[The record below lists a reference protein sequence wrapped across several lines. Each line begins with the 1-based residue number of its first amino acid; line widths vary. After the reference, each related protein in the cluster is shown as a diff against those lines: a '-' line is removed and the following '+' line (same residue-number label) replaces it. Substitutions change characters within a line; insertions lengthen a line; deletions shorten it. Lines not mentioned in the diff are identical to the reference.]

1 MALFFKKG
9 IQDIPMTQEAGRQYL
24 PWIIGLLILLL
35 LLVFSCASSVGGTLL
50 RWYGG
55 LNNKIT
61 IEIPFSETSFS
72 GMPKTRAP
80 ANSENPVASEKIPT
94 EMGKFSAPVQQVLS
108 FVRNIPGVLRAEVVE
123 AEHLLSLLQPWI
135 GQTDLLKDLQMPILI
150 DLDIDPNVVI
160 DYENIKQYLK
170 SISGGI
176 RFEAHTRWQHM
187 LTVLGQAIKTLSYVI
202 VGFILGTI
210 FIVISLITKSS
221 LAAHKENIDV
231 LRLMGAKNSYV
242 ASQFQAQAF
251 KACFQ
256 GGLIGIFFALPIL
269 YFLSWL
275 AQYLGIP
282 EIFKDMPSPEVVG
295 AIFVLP
301 FIVSLFS
308 TLVSRFTVL
317 RTLAR
322 MDR

>member
-1 MALFFKKG
+1 
-9 IQDIPMTQEAGRQYL
+9 
-24 PWIIGLLILLL
+24 
-35 LLVFSCASSVGGTLL
+35 
-50 RWYGG
+50 
-55 LNNKIT
+55 
-61 IEIPFSETSFS
+61 
-72 GMPKTRAP
+72 
-80 ANSENPVASEKIPT
+80 NSENPVASEKIPT

>member
-9 IQDIPMTQEAGRQYL
+9 IQDIPMTEEAGRQYL

-35 LLVFSCASSVGGTLL
+35 LLVFACASSVGGTLL
-50 RWYGG
+50 RWHGG

-72 GMPKTRAP
+72 GAPKPETL
-80 ANSENPVASEKIPT
+80 EKIPT
-94 EMGKFSAPVQQVLS
+94 EMAQLSAPVQQVLS
-108 FVRNIPGVLRAEVVE
+108 YVRNIPGVLRAEVVE
-123 AEHLLSLLQPWI
+123 GEYLLSLLQPWV
-135 GQTDLLKDLQMPILI
+135 GQTDLLKDLQMPVLI

-176 RFEAHTRWQHM
+176 RFEAHTRWQQM
-187 LTVLGQAIKTLSYVI
+187 LTVMGQAIKTLSYAI

-221 LAAHKENIDV
+221 LAAHRESIDV

-242 ASQFQAQAF
+242 ASRFQSQAF

-256 GGLIGIFFALPIL
+256 GGLIGILFALPIL

-282 EIFKDMPSPEVVG
+282 EIFKDMPSSEVVG

-301 FIVSLFS
+301 FIVSIFS
-308 TLVSRFTVL
+308 MLVSRFTVL
-317 RTLAR
+317 RTLTR

>member
-9 IQDIPMTQEAGRQYL
+9 IQDIQMTQEAGRQYL

-35 LLVFSCASSVGGTLL
+35 LLVFSCASSIGGTLL
-50 RWYGG
+50 RWQGG

-72 GMPKTRAP
+72 SGQKQEP
-80 ANSENPVASEKIPT
+80 AGRVPT
-94 EMGKFSAPVQQVLS
+94 EMARLSTPVQQVLS
-108 FVRNIPGVLRAEVVE
+108 FVRNVPGILRAEVVDG
-123 AEHLLSLLQPWI
+123 EHLLALLQPWV
-135 GQTDLLKDLQMPILI
+135 GQTELLKDLQMPVLI
-150 DLDIDPNVVI
+150 DLDVDPNVTI

-176 RFEAHTRWQHM
+176 RFEAHTRWQRM
-187 LTVLGQAIKTLSYVI
+187 LTVLGQAIKTLSYAI

-221 LAAHKENIDV
+221 LATHKENIDI
-231 LRLMGAKNSYV
+231 LRLMGARNAYL
-242 ASQFQAQAF
+242 ASQFQSQAF

-256 GGLIGIFFALPIL
+256 GGLIGILFALPIL

-275 AQYLGIP
+275 AQYLGLP
-282 EIFKDMPSPEVVG
+282 EIFKDLPSPEVVT
-295 AIFVLP
+295 AIFILP
-301 FIVSLFS
+301 FMVSIFS
-308 TLVSRFTVL
+308 MLISRFTVL
-317 RTLAR
+317 RTLKR

>member
-9 IQDIPMTQEAGRQYL
+9 IQDIQMTQEAGRQYL
-24 PWIIGLLILLL
+24 PWVIGLLILLL
-35 LLVFSCASSVGGTLL
+35 LLVFACASSVGGTLL
-50 RWYGG
+50 RWHGG

-72 GMPKTRAP
+72 GAQKQDSSAPDRA
-80 ANSENPVASEKIPT
+80 PT
-94 EMGKFSAPVQQVLS
+94 EMARLSTPVQQVLS
-108 FVRNIPGVLRAEVVE
+108 FVRNIPGILRAEVVDG
-123 AEHLLSLLQPWI
+123 EHLLALLQPWV
-135 GQTDLLKDLQMPILI
+135 GQTELLKDLQMPVLI
-150 DLDIDPNVVI
+150 DLEVDPNVVI

-176 RFEAHTRWQHM
+176 RFEAHTRWQQM
-187 LTVLGQAIKTLSYVI
+187 LTVLGQAIKTLSYAI

-221 LAAHKENIDV
+221 LATHKENIDI
-231 LRLMGAKNSYV
+231 LRLMGARNSYL
-242 ASQFQAQAF
+242 ASQFQSQAF

-256 GGLIGIFFALPIL
+256 GGLIGILFALPIL

-275 AQYLGIP
+275 AQYLGLP
-282 EIFKDMPSPEVVG
+282 EIFKDLPSSEVVA
-295 AIFVLP
+295 AIFILP
-301 FIVSLFS
+301 FIVSIFS
-308 TLVSRFTVL
+308 MLISRFTVL
-317 RTLAR
+317 RTLKR